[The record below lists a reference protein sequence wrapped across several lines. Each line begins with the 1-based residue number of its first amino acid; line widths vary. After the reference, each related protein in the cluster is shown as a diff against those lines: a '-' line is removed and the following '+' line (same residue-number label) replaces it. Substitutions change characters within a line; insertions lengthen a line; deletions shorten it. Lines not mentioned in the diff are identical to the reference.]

1 MHDSTVDRTTNGTGT
16 IANMTLSEIKA
27 LRTKPNGREIP
38 TLEEV
43 VNHFGKNVNYYIET
57 KKPFN
62 ANMDAE
68 LLRILKEKHL
78 IGIGSKPKQVIIQSF
93 ADESLVNIRNQF
105 SDIFLVKLTSTM
117 TTSEIDVAKSIANGI
132 GPNFKNV
139 TKASV
144 DEAHSKG
151 LVVHPWTV
159 NTKGDM
165 DKAISYGVDGFF
177 TNYPD
182 LYIR

>member
-1 MHDSTVDRTTNGTGT
+1 
-16 IANMTLSEIKA
+16 MTLAEIKA
-27 LRTKPNGREIP
+27 LRTKTKGRQIP

-43 VNHFGKNVNYYIET
+43 VNHFGKKVNYYIET

-93 ADESLVNIRNQF
+93 ADESLVNIRNQYSDVF
-105 SDIFLVKLTSTM
+105 LVRLSSTFTQSDINT
-117 TTSEIDVAKSIANGI
+117 AAQIADGI
-132 GPNFKNV
+132 GPKFTNV
-139 TKASV
+139 TKELV
-144 DEAHSKG
+144 DKSHEKG
-151 LVVHPWTV
+151 LVVHPWTI
-159 NTKGDM
+159 NTKEDM
-165 DKAISYGVDGFF
+165 DKAVGYGVDGFF